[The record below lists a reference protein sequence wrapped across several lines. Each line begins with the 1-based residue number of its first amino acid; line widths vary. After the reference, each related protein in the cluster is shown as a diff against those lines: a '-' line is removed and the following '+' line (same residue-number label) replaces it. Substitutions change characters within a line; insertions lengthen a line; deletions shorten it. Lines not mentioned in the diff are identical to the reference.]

1 MFSIVTIENIIC
13 CLISRFYSFFSLQ
26 ITPQAAYKNINTNDF
41 PKGYDRYRWRSV
53 LVGKYE
59 NQSLGKL
66 VVCAGTGT
74 NNTPLTYTDR
84 LISDSSLRVRQNTN
98 TLETKQKKKRHEKW
112 TIINLVLLKFFFV
125 YPHVY
130 WYSYCVYLSWFLDD
144 KIVNFTI
151 L

>member
-1 MFSIVTIENIIC
+1 MFSIVTIENIKC
-13 CLISRFYSFFSLQ
+13 CLISRFFCFQ
-26 ITPQAAYKNINTNDF
+26 ITPQAAYKNINLNDF

-98 TLETKQKKKRHEKW
+98 TLETKQKKKKTRKMNNNKPCFIEVFLLYTRTYTDIHIACICLGFW
-112 TIINLVLLKFFFV
+112 TTR
-125 YPHVY
+125 
-130 WYSYCVYLSWFLDD
+130 S
-144 KIVNFTI
+144 
-151 L
+151 